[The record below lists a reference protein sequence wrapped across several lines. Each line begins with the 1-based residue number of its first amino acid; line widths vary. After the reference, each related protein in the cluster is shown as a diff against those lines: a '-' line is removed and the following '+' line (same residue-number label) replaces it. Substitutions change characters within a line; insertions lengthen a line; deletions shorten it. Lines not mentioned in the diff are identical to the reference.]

1 MLSSRAV
8 NTGRIERN
16 EEEARKMKNQEA
28 EKKKPAEIR
37 KNIPRYV
44 ERKEGGKS
52 LPCCGLC
59 GQEESV
65 KVFSVQPG
73 TTVIK

>member
-1 MLSSRAV
+1 
-8 NTGRIERN
+8 
-16 EEEARKMKNQEA
+16 MKNQEA
-28 EKKKPAEIR
+28 EKKKPAEMR